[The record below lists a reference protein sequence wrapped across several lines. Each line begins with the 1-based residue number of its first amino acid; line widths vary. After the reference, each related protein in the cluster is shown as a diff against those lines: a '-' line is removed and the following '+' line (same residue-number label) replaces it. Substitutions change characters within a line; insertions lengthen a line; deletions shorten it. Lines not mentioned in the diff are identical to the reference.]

1 MRRTMFKSKL
11 HRATVTQAD
20 LEYEGSVTLDE
31 NLMDAADILEH
42 EAVHIWN
49 VTQGTRLQTYALRG
63 PRGSGVCCINGAA
76 AHLCNPGDKV
86 IIATFTELDDVEART
101 HVPTVVLLGEGNQIL
116 DARATEVPGPLKRQT
131 WAKA

>member
-1 MRRTMFKSKL
+1 MRRQMFKSKL

-20 LEYEGSVTLDE
+20 LEYEGSVTLDQ
-31 NLMDAADILEH
+31 NLMEAADILEH

-63 PRGSGVCCINGAA
+63 PRGSGVCCVNGAA

-86 IIATFTELDDVEART
+86 IIATFTELEDAEARL
-101 HVPTVVLLGEGNQIL
+101 HVPTVVLLGDGNRIL
-116 DARATEVPGPLKRQT
+116 DAHATEVPGPLKRST
-131 WAKA
+131 WV